1 MRLAVVAY
9 PQLDPETAAEIE
21 SFRTRH
27 DPLAHRIPA
36 HFTLVF
42 PAETDAVTLAA
53 EIRLVAASSTPVD
66 FTLARV
72 DASIGIDGRCYVV
85 LEPVEGRAC
94 FETMHA
100 RLYSGVLA
108 GQLRRDVEYVPH
120 VTVAVGEDA
129 EAYGRLADDLRA
141 AWSPAAGRI
150 VELVLL
156 DLDDDP
162 FRAVE
167 VFELHQ

>member
-9 PQLDPETAAEIE
+9 PRLDPETAAGIE

-27 DPLAHRIPA
+27 DPQAHRIAA

-42 PAETDAVTLAA
+42 PVEADAPTLAA
-53 EIRLVAASSTPVD
+53 EIRCVAASSAPVD
-66 FTLARV
+66 FTLACI
-72 DASIGIDGRCYVV
+72 DASLGIDGRCYVV
-85 LEPVEGRAC
+85 LEPAEGHARI
-94 FETMHA
+94 ETMHD

-108 GQLRRDVEYVPH
+108 DRLRRDVEYVPH

-129 EAYGRLADDLRA
+129 EECGRLAGGLRA
-141 AWSPAAGRI
+141 VWIPAPGRI

-162 FRAVE
+162 YRTVE
-167 VFELHQ
+167 VFGLHE

>member
-9 PQLDPETAAEIE
+9 PRLDPETAAEIQ
-21 SFRTRH
+21 SFRVGH

-42 PAETDAVTLAA
+42 PAEADAITLAE
-53 EIRLVAASSTPVD
+53 EIRLVAASSAPVD
-66 FTLARV
+66 FTLARI
-72 DASIGIDGRCYVV
+72 DASVGIDGRCYVV
-85 LEPVEGRAC
+85 LEATEGRAC
-94 FETMHA
+94 FETMHS
-100 RLYSGVLA
+100 RLHSGVLA

-120 VTVAVGEDA
+120 VTVAVSEDA
-129 EAYGRLADDLRA
+129 EECGTLADDLRA
-141 AWSPAAGRI
+141 TWSPAAGRI
-150 VELVLL
+150 AELVLL

-167 VFELHQ
+167 VFRLHE